1 MSRRGAPQLLAWT
14 QSAEW
19 RAMASRQAKKNL
31 RALSLRPRC
40 GAKCRTTGLECL
52 NPVIDGRTRCRL
64 HGGRSPAGDSWGKP
78 VWPDRNSP
86 KANAKLNRK
95 LHALQRAATKRAKRV
110 ARMTPDE
117 LAAYRKWKGAHEPT
131 STADRKRKREFRRQD
146 QEARKSIE
154 HLAKAPP
161 KPKTDIEMELERL
174 KAELELSRQFTKGV
188 FA

>member
-31 RALSLRPRC
+31 RSLSLRPKC
-40 GAKCRTTGLECL
+40 GAMCRTTGLECR

-78 VWPDRNSP
+78 VWPNRNSS

-95 LHALQRAATKRAKRV
+95 LHDLQRAAAKRAKRV
-110 ARMTPDE
+110 ARMTPEE

-131 STADRKRKREFRRQD
+131 SKADRARRRVLRRQNL
-146 QEARKSIE
+146 EARKLTE
-154 HLAKAPP
+154 QLANAPP
-161 KPKTDIEMELERL
+161 KPKTDLELEIERL
-174 KAELELSRQFTKGV
+174 KAELELSQQFRKGV

>member
-19 RAMASRQAKKNL
+19 RAMASRQAKANL
-31 RALSLRPRC
+31 RALALRPRC
-40 GAKCRTTGLECL
+40 GAKCRTTGLECR
-52 NPVIDGRTRCRL
+52 NPVVDGRTRCRL

-78 VWPDRNSP
+78 VWPNRNSS

-95 LHALQRAATKRAKRV
+95 LRDLQRTADKRQKRV
-110 ARMTPDE
+110 ARMTQE
-117 LAAYRKWKGAHEPT
+117 ERATYEKWKREHQPT
-131 STADRKRKREFRRQD
+131 STADRARRRALRRQNVD
-146 QEARKSIE
+146 ARKSIE
-154 HLAKAPP
+154 RLANAPP